1 MNITQK
7 LFSGYGILAAILLIV
22 VFFANQTMN
31 NIERHYHHLTDH
43 ILPEFQA
50 LEGIKF
56 SGLRI
61 ISSVN
66 ELGLIIRDDA
76 PRNLIEDRL
85 RVEIDLINEGKSN
98 LLSNVQLY
106 RDVLEETDEEEVQF
120 LKSLEMCADQII
132 IKSEKLKLDII
143 DSNGQKNIT
152 EMSESLE
159 DTEQEFL
166 FFVNAAIKH
175 DVGEI
180 HEIQAVVSAQIDSA
194 LRMITIFSLVAL
206 LVYIGV
212 SIWFSRSIITPI
224 RKLRDATEKIGQG
237 NFDVSL
243 KPSSKDETG
252 QLTQAFSDMLDKL
265 NANVAE
271 RNQIEKERKEVQ
283 VTLDAANEKYS
294 VAFRSCPDPISIT
307 NIITGR
313 IIEVNNSFLTAVGWS
328 RDEVIGKTT
337 IEINLWVDEQE
348 RDLLTTELE
357 EKGAVKNF
365 RCKFRSRNGGVYE
378 YDLSAEIA
386 IIRDIPHM
394 LAVSHDV
401 TQSVLKDKN
410 FTKI

>member
-1 MNITQK
+1 
-7 LFSGYGILAAILLIV
+7 
-22 VFFANQTMN
+22 
-31 NIERHYHHLTDH
+31 
-43 ILPEFQA
+43 
-50 LEGIKF
+50 
-56 SGLRI
+56 
-61 ISSVN
+61 
-66 ELGLIIRDDA
+66 
-76 PRNLIEDRL
+76 
-85 RVEIDLINEGKSN
+85 
-98 LLSNVQLY
+98 
-106 RDVLEETDEEEVQF
+106 
-120 LKSLEMCADQII
+120 
-132 IKSEKLKLDII
+132 
-143 DSNGQKNIT
+143 
-152 EMSESLE
+152 MSESLE

-212 SIWFSRSIITPI
+212 SIWFSCSIITPI

-357 EKGAVKNF
+357 KGG
-365 RCKFRSRNGGVYE
+365 C
-378 YDLSAEIA
+378 
-386 IIRDIPHM
+386 
-394 LAVSHDV
+394 
-401 TQSVLKDKN
+401 
-410 FTKI
+410 